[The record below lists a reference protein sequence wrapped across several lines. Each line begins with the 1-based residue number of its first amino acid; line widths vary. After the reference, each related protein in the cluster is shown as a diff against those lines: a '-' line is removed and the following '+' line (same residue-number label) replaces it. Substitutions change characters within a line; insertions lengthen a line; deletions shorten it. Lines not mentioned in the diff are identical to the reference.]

1 MFCVCHTSCVDN
13 STGHAEHRSH
23 ANGDRGP
30 TSLGDVGH
38 ETDSPPPPPPPPP
51 SGPPPPFPE
60 VPPPPP
66 PLPPKRRLSRG
77 KRSRSRRPRR
87 RSQDL
92 DTCHVPN
99 RWTTGSLSGRDVGSP
114 TSHHPCDVP
123 ASHHQLV
130 LFDWA
135 YIEMPVCMLRQGSR
149 AASIGRG
156 EAARGRGRG
165 GIIGRGGA
173 VSGGGCGGIG
183 GSIVGRRWR
192 WHASSPTSRI
202 SFTI

>member
-13 STGHAEHRSH
+13 STGHSRPLAEHPHTPTEIVATVS
-23 ANGDRGP
+23 P

-38 ETDSPPPPPPPPP
+38 ETDSQPPPPPPPP
-51 SGPPPPFPE
+51 SGPPPQFPE

-77 KRSRSRRPRR
+77 KRPLSRRPRR

-92 DTCHVPN
+92 DTCHVPI

-114 TSHHPCDVP
+114 TWHHPCDVL

-135 YIEMPVCMLRQGSR
+135 YIEMPVCMFTRSPSR
-149 AASIGRG
+149 IDRP
-156 EAARGRGRG
+156 
-165 GIIGRGGA
+165 
-173 VSGGGCGGIG
+173 
-183 GSIVGRRWR
+183 RR
-192 WHASSPTSRI
+192 SSPR
-202 SFTI
+202 